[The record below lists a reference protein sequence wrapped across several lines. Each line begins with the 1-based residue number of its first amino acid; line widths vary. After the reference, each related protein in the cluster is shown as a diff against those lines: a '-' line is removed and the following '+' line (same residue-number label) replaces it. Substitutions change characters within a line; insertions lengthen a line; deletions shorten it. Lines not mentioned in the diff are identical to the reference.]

1 MAFNFNSPAVNFGGS
16 SMPIGQS
23 LNSDRPFDPDVLLGV
38 HPVLNW
44 ATPIVRNVMFY
55 IDRRLKGNH
64 ELDQFP
70 IGSPCKFITGTLV
83 TDAMK
88 EAVLTHIEPLPQY
101 AKDNVYRFF
110 YVVPPTLQHL
120 YNIQDMKKNTDG
132 YTLEST
138 KGTGRMNEPPSPPED
153 RFKQFY
159 EIQRVFVYLRERGY
173 APAEIGSFDPSNED
187 VTPVFAEDHAYT
199 GYDAQLVN
207 EEVVPF
213 EEDYMNKVFV
223 RVIRIYKTLPGPVI
237 KELLTYNSYVNGQTV
252 WIQGAPDSG
261 IQGIAEVGQRWSREV
276 WGFPRPESTSSFS
289 AIIPTMP
296 AEATESPKINK
307 GWDKGSFPCLQMYV
321 ITSMY
326 KSNSN
331 IPLDEKTDSLSGNC
345 CNPPPAFVRCVN
357 TSTTRSETI
366 DWSSS
371 STLPPL
377 NPPDPSEN
385 CSQWRVDASVVVR
398 EGYSHKETRKTCTT
412 YDMVEHYFE
421 TEIDSKTGNEIVVQ
435 YTRIDNPAQD
445 PEGPEWVEVTDSI
458 TGVKTWVRD
467 NTASTKTDIMNC
479 ESPELIPGLDDN
491 RFFVFAWGDDSLLT
505 RIQTTDPKFYSKG
518 SCRIT
523 SVTLYLNDPNWITHS
538 PDHIV
543 RLSMFIYRADGTFLR
558 NFTSSEVTVA
568 ENGYVSF
575 NGPASGFEVN
585 PGERVCFCL
594 IGSTSQGS
602 TKISKGLCDING
614 NPNSGW
620 CNSAKGAPDYPN
632 STTAPYIFFRVT
644 STLSETPIPTG
655 YLKYRKWI
663 NPCHAVEILRPVP
676 GLGWYKKYTTVQNYS
691 FPPILGSFGWQGWDT
706 RPDLSG
712 RVGRRYF
719 PQIFMNKD
727 GYSGPCQA
735 LVEEIFSPDGTL
747 PSGWGLGVD
756 VQYVTASASI
766 STPLVSFNLPACLH
780 TSINIVVTI
789 GTHDG
794 VWQSGSTSYYL
805 PATKH
810 TTWKNVTMVHVFP
823 YQKGAYIRK
832 TIIYPPS

>member
-64 ELDQFP
+64 ELDQYP
-70 IGSPCKFITGTLV
+70 IGSSCKFITGTLV

-138 KGTGRMNEPPSPPED
+138 KGTGQMNEPPKDPED

-173 APAEIGSFDPSNED
+173 APAEIGSFDPSNEGLD
-187 VTPVFAEDHAYT
+187 ATWNEDHFYN

-223 RVIRIYKTLPGPVI
+223 RVIRTYKTIPGPVI

-252 WIQGAPDSG
+252 WIEGGPDTPNQGV
-261 IQGIAEVGQRWSREV
+261 AEVGQRWSREV
-276 WGFPRPESTSSFS
+276 WGFPTPFGTTSTS
-289 AIIPTMP
+289 AQIPTMP
-296 AEATESPKINK
+296 KEALDAVRINK

-331 IPLDEKTDSLSGNC
+331 IPLQENTDSLSGNC

-366 DWSSS
+366 DWSPNA
-371 STLPPL
+371 TLPPL

-398 EGYSHKETRKTCTT
+398 EGYSHTETRKTCTT
-412 YDMVEHYFE
+412 YDMVDHYFE

-467 NTASTKTDIMNC
+467 NTESVQTESITC
-479 ESPELIPGLDDN
+479 ESPPGEAGLNDL
-491 RFFVFAWGDDSLLT
+491 RYYVFTWGNDSLLT
-505 RIQTTDPKFYSKG
+505 RIQTTNPEFYSKG
-518 SCRIT
+518 TFTVSSV
-523 SVTLYLNDPNWITHS
+523 SVTVDDPDWIASS
-538 PDHIV
+538 PDHLV
-543 RLSMFIYRADGTFLR
+543 RLGLNVFKSDGSPLR
-558 NFTSSEVTVA
+558 SIISGTKLVTV
-568 ENGYVSF
+568 NGGVSF
-575 NGPASGFEVN
+575 GFSNFKIN
-585 PGERVCFCL
+585 PGEQVCFGL
-594 IGSTSQGS
+594 FGSPAHGSTR
-602 TKISKGLCDING
+602 IAMRLCQVNG
-614 NPNSGW
+614 NPKAGW
-620 CNSAKGAPDYPN
+620 CDSAKGIPDEPN
-632 STTAPYIFFRVT
+632 TTLAPYVQFRGT
-644 STLSETPIPTG
+644 STWTETPIPTG

-691 FPPILGSFGWQGWDT
+691 FPPILGSFGWQAWNT
-706 RPDLSG
+706 RPDPSG
-712 RVGRRYF
+712 RVGGRYF
-719 PQIFMNKD
+719 PQIFMNRD

-747 PSGWGLGVD
+747 PSGWGVGVA

-766 STPLVSFNLPACLH
+766 SNPLVSFNLPACLH
-780 TSINIVVTI
+780 TAINIVVTI
-789 GTHDG
+789 GTNDG
-794 VWQSGSTSYYL
+794 VWQSGSTSYKL

>member
-1 MAFNFNSPAVNFGGS
+1 MPFNFNSPAVNFGSS

-23 LNSDRPFDPDVLLGV
+23 LNSDRPFDPDVLLSV

-44 ATPIVRNVMFY
+44 PTPIVRNVMFY

-64 ELDQFP
+64 ELDQYP
-70 IGSPCKFITGTLV
+70 IGSPCKFITGSLV
-83 TDAMK
+83 TEAMR
-88 EAVLTHIEPLPQY
+88 EAVLTHFEPLPQY

-138 KGTGRMNEPPSPPED
+138 KDSGLMNEPPKTPED

-187 VTPVFAEDHAYT
+187 VTPFWDEAHYYS

-207 EEVVPF
+207 EEVIPF

-223 RVIRIYKTLPGPVI
+223 RVVRTYKTLPGPVV
-237 KELLTYNSYVNGQTV
+237 KELLTYNSYINGQTV
-252 WIQGAPDSG
+252 WIEGGPNTPN
-261 IQGIAEVGQRWSREV
+261 QGIAEVGQRWSREV
-276 WGFPRPESTSSFS
+276 WGFPTPNGTSATS
-289 AIIPTMP
+289 AQVPAMP
-296 AEATESPKINK
+296 KEATEASRINK
-307 GWDKGSFPCLQMYV
+307 GWDKGSFPCLQTYV

-331 IPLDEKTDSLSGNC
+331 IPLQESTDSLSGNC

-357 TSTTRSETI
+357 TSTTRSEHI

-412 YDMVEHYFE
+412 YDMVDHYFD

-435 YTRIDNPAQD
+435 YTRVDDPAQD
-445 PEGPEWVEVTDSI
+445 PAGPEWIEVTDSI

-467 NTASTKTDIMNC
+467 NTSSIQTDVMNC
-479 ESPELIPGLDDN
+479 ESPAINQGLDN
-491 RFFVFAWGDDSLLT
+491 NQFFVFTWGDDSLLT
-505 RIQTTDPKFYSKG
+505 RIQATDPKFYSKG
-518 SCRIT
+518 SCKMT
-523 SVTLYLNDPNWITHS
+523 AFVLYVEDSAWLEVS

-543 RLSMFIYRADGTFLR
+543 RLNMSIYRADGTFLR
-558 NFTSSEVTVA
+558 NFTSSEVTVT

-575 NGPASGFEVN
+575 NGPANGFEVN

-594 IGSTSQGS
+594 IGSASQGS
-602 TKISKGLCDING
+602 VRISMGLCDING
-614 NPNSGW
+614 NPNAGW
-620 CNSAKGAPDYPN
+620 CDSAKGTPDYPN
-632 STTAPYIFFRVT
+632 ATTAPYIHVRAT
-644 STLSETPIPTG
+644 STLTETPIPTG
-655 YLKYRKWI
+655 YLMYRKWI
-663 NPCHAVEILRPVP
+663 NPCHAVDILRPVP

-712 RVGRRYF
+712 RVGGRYF

-735 LVEEIFSPDGTL
+735 LVEEVFSPDGTL
-747 PSGWGLGVD
+747 PSGWNLGVD

-780 TSINIVVTI
+780 TAVNIVVSI
-789 GTHDG
+789 GTNDG
-794 VWQSGSTSYYL
+794 VWQSGSATYNL

-810 TTWKNVTMVHVFP
+810 TSWKNVTMVHVFP

>member
-64 ELDQFP
+64 ELDQYP

-138 KGTGRMNEPPSPPED
+138 KGTGQMNEPPKDPED

-173 APAEIGSFDPSNED
+173 APAEIGSFDPSNEGLD
-187 VTPVFAEDHAYT
+187 ATWNEDHFYN

-223 RVIRIYKTLPGPVI
+223 RVIRTYKTIPGPVI

-252 WIQGAPDSG
+252 WIEGGPDTPNQGV
-261 IQGIAEVGQRWSREV
+261 AEVGQRWSREV
-276 WGFPRPESTSSFS
+276 WGFPTPFGTTSTS
-289 AIIPTMP
+289 AQIPTMP
-296 AEATESPKINK
+296 KEALDAVRINK

-331 IPLDEKTDSLSGNC
+331 IPLRENTDSLSGNC
-345 CNPPPAFVRCVN
+345 CNPPPAFVQCVN

-366 DWSSS
+366 DWSSNA
-371 STLPPL
+371 TLPPL

-398 EGYSHKETRKTCTT
+398 EGYSHTETRKTCTT
-412 YDMVEHYFE
+412 YDMVDHYFE

-467 NTASTKTDIMNC
+467 NTESVQTESITC
-479 ESPELIPGLDDN
+479 ESPPGEAGLNDL
-491 RFFVFAWGDDSLLT
+491 RYYVFTWGNDSLLT
-505 RIQTTDPKFYSKG
+505 RIQTTNPEFYSKG
-518 SCRIT
+518 TFTVSSV
-523 SVTLYLNDPNWITHS
+523 SVTVDDPDWIASS
-538 PDHIV
+538 PDHLV
-543 RLSMFIYRADGTFLR
+543 RLGLNVFKSDGSFLR
-558 NFTSSEVTVA
+558 SLISGTKLVTV
-568 ENGYVSF
+568 NGGVSF
-575 NGPASGFEVN
+575 GFSNFKIN
-585 PGERVCFCL
+585 PGEQVCFGL
-594 IGSTSQGS
+594 FGSPAHGSTR
-602 TKISKGLCDING
+602 IAMRLCQVNG
-614 NPNSGW
+614 NPKAGW
-620 CNSAKGAPDYPN
+620 CDSAKGIPDEPN
-632 STTAPYIFFRVT
+632 TTLAPYVQFRGT
-644 STLSETPIPTG
+644 STWTETPIPTG

-691 FPPILGSFGWQGWDT
+691 FPPILGSFGWQAWDT
-706 RPDLSG
+706 RPDPSG
-712 RVGRRYF
+712 RIGGRYF

-747 PSGWGLGVD
+747 PSGWGVGVD

-780 TSINIVVTI
+780 TAINIVVTI
-789 GTHDG
+789 GTNDG
-794 VWQSGSTSYYL
+794 VWQSGSASYNL